1 MNIEHYDYIYPVVHD
16 LSTVRSSTFS
26 KINYEEVS
34 LLNTTRGKL
43 VPRDLFGVFI
53 DERNNIF
60 LGLSTIF
67 KTYNL
72 ILNYNSNKYN
82 INYTFYENVADIVS
96 KPANSSAGFF
106 KFMDSKPA
114 RRYSEERC
122 DVDRNGPV
130 VFIRDGQTPHSG
142 NAFNSLVSPSLSDI
156 EVYSPILSVDS
167 IGHLIYIK
175 YYDKPNPNLEEFPV
189 NENDLPT
196 VARSIFPTLKVL
208 IEWAEMTKEPWN
220 SNEPV
225 ALAVEKFLAKIGM
238 PEEVKNEIEEN
249 QSDMHVYRYLRGETN
264 ARRQPPVE
272 ELSEMKPLTKT
283 WLKTKFLYQN
293 VTVFYRAL
301 AG

>member
-26 KINYEEVS
+26 KIHYEEVS
-34 LLNTTRGKL
+34 LLNATGRKL
-43 VPRDLFGVFI
+43 VPQDLFGVFI

-114 RRYSEERC
+114 AIYSEERC
-122 DVDRNGPV
+122 DAARNGPA
-130 VFIRDGQTPHSG
+130 VFIRDGQMPIGT
-142 NAFNSLVSPSLSDI
+142 AVNSLRPMLLSDL
-156 EVYSPILSVDS
+156 EEYWSLLSVDGA
-167 IGHLIYIK
+167 GHLIYVK
-175 YYDKPNPNLEEFPV
+175 YFEGQNDSNEEFET
-189 NENDLPT
+189 NESDLPT
-196 VARSIFPTLKVL
+196 AARSLFPVLKVL
-208 IEWAEMTKEPWN
+208 VEWAEMAKEPWN

-225 ALAVEKFLAKIGM
+225 ALAVEKFLTKIGM

-283 WLKTKFLYQN
+283 WLKTKFLYPN
-293 VTVFYRAL
+293 VKVFYRAL
-301 AG
+301 AD